1 MCVARAFV
9 GTRLSA
15 GAKLASRSGVAD
27 RILTGEDL
35 ARQRALR
42 AAVLIDAVRCL
53 LGVAGH
59 RERRSRQNAL
69 RWVMSRD
76 IRAPFSFINV
86 CETLGYDPTRIRRM
100 LLGPALGLDTD
111 VHLTLTTAGGGGV
124 RRPRRDHVRYVV
136 QGRRRA

>member
-1 MCVARAFV
+1 MCARSAFV
-9 GTRLSA
+9 CTRLSA
-15 GAKLASRSGVAD
+15 GAEIASRSGVTD
-27 RILTGEDL
+27 RVLTAEDL

-69 RWVMSRD
+69 RWVLSRD

-86 CETLGYDPTRIRRM
+86 CETLGFEPSRIRRM
-100 LLGPALGLDTD
+100 LLGPVLGVDTE
-111 VHLTLTTAGGGGV
+111 VRLTLTTPGGGVV